1 MTTRHFLLAA
11 ALVAALPPAVQAQNF
26 PSRQVRFILPFP
38 PGGPTDMLGRA
49 LAQKLAEQM
58 GQPVIA
64 DNRPG
69 AGGNLGLELGA
80 KAPPDGHTMV
90 LSSPLVSISPSLY
103 AKLNYDP
110 ERDLAPVSLVAY
122 IQNVI
127 IVHPSV
133 PARTLPELIAMARRN
148 PGKLNFG
155 SGGIGTTSHLAPAL
169 LLSLAKID
177 MTHVPYKGTGV
188 ALSAMLGGEIDML
201 VMAVPAAAAQIQAGK
216 VRPLAV
222 LSDKRQPVLPQV
234 PTAQEAGMANY
245 EVPIWYGILTSAG
258 TPRDLVG
265 RLNAEIGKALASAE
279 LKERLTT
286 AGIEPRPTSP
296 EQFAAHIK
304 SEKVRFAKVIQDAG
318 IKPQ

>member
-1 MTTRHFLLAA
+1 
-11 ALVAALPPAVQAQNF
+11 
-26 PSRQVRFILPFP
+26 
-38 PGGPTDMLGRA
+38 
-49 LAQKLAEQM
+49 
-58 GQPVIA
+58 
-64 DNRPG
+64 
-69 AGGNLGLELGA
+69 
-80 KAPPDGHTMV
+80 
-90 LSSPLVSISPSLY
+90 
-103 AKLNYDP
+103 
-110 ERDLAPVSLVAY
+110 
-122 IQNVI
+122 
-127 IVHPSV
+127 
-133 PARTLPELIAMARRN
+133 
-148 PGKLNFG
+148 
-155 SGGIGTTSHLAPAL
+155 
-169 LLSLAKID
+169 
-177 MTHVPYKGTGV
+177 
-188 ALSAMLGGEIDML
+188 ML

-234 PTAQEAGMANY
+234 PTAKEAGMVNY

-304 SEKVRFAKVIQDAG
+304 SERARFAKVIQDAG